1 MSAPRLYAHPFSS
14 YCQKALI
21 ALYENDTPFELRLL
35 AVGDDDAIAELKALW
50 PLGKFPVLKDGE
62 RVVAEA
68 TAIIEHL
75 GVHHP
80 GRSRLIPDDPAAAVE
95 VRMLDRI
102 FDLYVS
108 NQQQKFVIDSFR
120 EDGRRDPA
128 GVEDARRTLL
138 TAYAW
143 LDQRLQGREWAVGEF
158 SLADCAAA
166 PALFY
171 ADWTVPIP
179 DGHEALLAYRARL
192 LERPSFARC
201 VEEARPYRHF
211 FPLSVPDRGGR
222 D

>member
-35 AVGDDDAIAELKALW
+35 AVGDDAMMAELKALW
-50 PLGKFPVLKDGE
+50 PLGKFPVLHDGD
-62 RVVAEA
+62 RVVPEA

-75 GVHHP
+75 AVFHP
-80 GRSRLIPDDPAAAVE
+80 GPVRLIPADPAQAAE
-95 VRMLDRI
+95 VRLLDRI
-102 FDLYVS
+102 FDLYIS
-108 NQQQKFVIDSFR
+108 NPQQKFVLDSFR
-120 EDGRRDPA
+120 GEGLRDPA
-128 GVEDARRTLL
+128 GVEHARRTL
-138 TAYAW
+138 TTTYAW
-143 LDQRLQGREWAVGEF
+143 LDRRLQGRTWAAGGDF
-158 SLADCAAA
+158 SLADCAAG

-179 DGHEALLAYRARL
+179 DEHAALLAYRARL

-201 VEEARPYRHF
+201 VEEARPYRAF
-211 FPLSVPDRGGR
+211 FPLPVPERGR